1 MTHPH
6 ITTISL
12 FPTMFDALSSGIPGR
27 ALNKGLLT
35 LSHLQLRDFAEP
47 PHYRVDDRP
56 YGGGPGMVM
65 CYEPLA
71 KAINAAKAK
80 LPEGSRVIH
89 LSPQGKPVTHQKI
102 VELSQSPGLTLVASR
117 YEGIDARL
125 LDTHIDEE
133 ISVADCVV
141 SGGEL
146 PAMIL
151 IDALIRCLPGALG
164 DADSALQ
171 DSFVSGLL
179 DHPHYT
185 RPELIN
191 DLAVPPVLLS
201 GDHAA
206 IKAWR
211 HEQSLKKTWQMR
223 PDLIK
228 RDPSEKSE
236 TTDS

>member
-12 FPTMFDALSSGIPGR
+12 FPTMFDALLSGIPGR
-27 ALNKGLLT
+27 ALSKDLLT

-71 KAINAAKAK
+71 KAIDTAKTT

-89 LSPQGKPVTHQKI
+89 LSPQGTPVTHQKI
-102 VELSQSPGLTLVASR
+102 VELSQLPGLALVASR

-133 ISVADCVV
+133 ISIADCVV

-164 DADSALQ
+164 DDDSALQ

-191 DLAVPPVLLS
+191 DLPVPPVLLS

-228 RDPSEKSE
+228 RDPSEISE

>member
-12 FPTMFDALSSGIPGR
+12 FPDMFNALKAGIPGR
-27 ALNKGLLT
+27 AIDKGLLT
-35 LSHLQLRDFAEP
+35 LSHLQLRDYAEA

-71 KAINAAKAK
+71 KSINAAKTKPPQA
-80 LPEGSRVIH
+80 SRVIH
-89 LSPQGKPVTHQKI
+89 LSPQGKPITHQKI
-102 VELSQSPGLTLVASR
+102 LELSQLPNLILVASR

-125 LDTHIDEE
+125 LETHVDEE
-133 ISVADCVV
+133 ISIADCVV

-164 DADSALQ
+164 DAQSALE

-179 DHPHYT
+179 DHSHYT

-191 DLAVPPVLLS
+191 ELAVPPVLLS
-201 GDHAA
+201 GNHAA
-206 IKAWR
+206 IKTWR
-211 HEQSLKKTWQMR
+211 HEQSVKKTWQMR

-228 RDPSEKSE
+228 RDPLGKSE
-236 TTDS
+236 PTDS